1 MQITFVVIASLL
13 ALVGN
18 IPYLKD
24 IIKGKIQPHPF
35 TWFVWSIVSMT
46 VFFGVVAKGGGL
58 GAVPTFVSEFFTII
72 IFLFSLKYGFKN
84 IQKVDIIYLMICLL
98 GLVPWY
104 LTKDP
109 TISVIIAVSV
119 DLVAFMPTIRK
130 TSQKP
135 KSENPILFFSNALR
149 HILTLA
155 SLDIWNIATTLHSI
169 AMITT
174 NTLMTYLI
182 LRNKVK
188 KNKKQY
194 KSFSTS
200 Y

>member
-84 IQKVDIIYLMICLL
+84 IQKIDIFYLIICLL

-135 KSENPILFFSNALR
+135 KSENPILFSTNALR

-155 SLDIWNIATTLHSI
+155 SLDVWNIATTLHSI

-182 LRNKVK
+182 FRSKIK
-188 KNKKQY
+188 KSKY
-194 KSFSTS
+194 L
-200 Y
+200 